1 MATEQRRAA
10 PPDPLQLFRDAG
22 AMLEGHFELTSG
34 RHSGQYLEKFNL
46 LQWARYT
53 EPLCR
58 MIADHF
64 RSSRGRTG
72 VQVVAGPTTG
82 GVILAYEVGRLLGVR
97 GIFAEK
103 DDAGGRSFQRG
114 FRIEPGERVLV
125 VDDILTT
132 GGSIREVL
140 DAVAKPGGEAVGVGV
155 LADRT
160 AGKVDFGV
168 PLYACLSLEIE
179 SYPPD
184 DCPLCRAGLPLK
196 KT

>member
-1 MATEQRRAA
+1 VKRPQADA
-10 PPDPLQLFRDAG
+10 LWLFREAG
-22 AMLEGHFELTSG
+22 AFLEGHFQLTSG
-34 RHSGQYLEKFNL
+34 RHSGQYLEKFAL
-46 LQWARYT
+46 LQWAKYT
-53 EPLCR
+53 EPLCA
-58 MIADHF
+58 MIADRF
-64 RSSRGRTG
+64 RGAG

-82 GVILAYEVGRLLGVR
+82 GIILAYEVGRQLGVR
-97 GIFAEK
+97 GVFAEK
-103 DDAGGRSFQRG
+103 DEGGGRSFQRG

-140 DAVAKPGGEAVGVGV
+140 DAVDRLGGEAVGVGV

-160 AGKVDFGV
+160 AGKMDFGV
-168 PLYACLSLEIE
+168 PLFACLTLEIE

>member
-1 MATEQRRAA
+1 MSAPQPAA
-10 PPDPLQLFRDAG
+10 GPLRLFREAG
-22 AMLEGHFELTSG
+22 AILEGHFQLTSG
-34 RHSGQYLEKFNL
+34 RHSGRYLEKFAL

-64 RSSRGRTG
+64 RDAG

-82 GVILAYEVGRLLGVR
+82 GIILAYEVGRLLGVR

-103 DDAGGRSFQRG
+103 DHNGGRSFQRG

-132 GGSIREVL
+132 GSSIREVL
-140 DAVAKPGGEAVGVGV
+140 DAVARSGGEVVGVGV

>member
-1 MATEQRRAA
+1 MTPAR
-10 PPDPLQLFRDAG
+10 PDALQLFREAG
-22 AMLEGHFELTSG
+22 AFLQGHFQLTSG
-34 RHSGQYLEKFNL
+34 RHSAQYLEKFAL

-58 MIADHF
+58 MIADRF
-64 RSSRGRTG
+64 RDEG

-82 GVILAYEVGRLLGVR
+82 GIILAYEVGRLLGVR

-103 DDAGGRSFQRG
+103 DEGGGRSFQRG

-140 DAVAKPGGEAVGVGV
+140 DAVGKLGGQVVGVAV

-160 AGKVDFGV
+160 AGKVDFGA
-168 PLYACLSLEIE
+168 PFFACLTLEIE
-179 SYPPD
+179 SYPPG
-184 DCPLCRAGLPLK
+184 DCPLCRAGLPLR

>member
-1 MATEQRRAA
+1 MTT
-10 PPDPLQLFRDAG
+10 PHPDPLQLFRDAG
-22 AMLEGHFELTSG
+22 AFLEGHFQLTSG
-34 RHSGQYLEKFNL
+34 RHSGQYLEKFAL

-64 RSSRGRTG
+64 RGDG

-82 GVILAYEVGRLLGVR
+82 GIILAYEVGRLLGVR

-114 FRIEPGERVLV
+114 FRIEPGERALL

-140 DAVAKPGGEAVGVGV
+140 DAVRRSGGEVAGVGV

-160 AGKVDFGV
+160 AGRVNFGV

-184 DCPLCRAGLPLK
+184 DCPLCKASVPLK

>member
-1 MATEQRRAA
+1 MT
-10 PPDPLQLFRDAG
+10 PSHPDPLALFREAG
-22 AMLEGHFELTSG
+22 AFLEGHFELTSG
-34 RHSGQYLEKFNL
+34 RHSGQYLEKFAL

-53 EPLCR
+53 EPLCA
-58 MIADHF
+58 MIADRF
-64 RSSRGRTG
+64 RDAG

-82 GVILAYEVGRLLGVR
+82 GIILAYEVGRLLGVR

-103 DDAGGRSFQRG
+103 NPPEAGEGRSFQRG

-140 DAVAKPGGEAVGVGV
+140 DAVRRAGGDVVGVGV

-160 AGKVDFGV
+160 AGNVDFGV
-168 PLYACLSLEIE
+168 PLYACLSLEVE
-179 SYPPD
+179 SYPPG
-184 DCPLCRAGLPLK
+184 DCPLCRAGVPLQ